1 MITAWPLSGA
11 ILVISCITANPM
23 TTDLALTTP
32 RPLAHAGAVANGY
45 ARADVFDDYRQ
56 RKSANTRRRHA
67 ADLAS
72 FAGYM
77 AAAGIDADAQR
88 LATDADAW
96 QGMTWG
102 LVVGYRRWLLREGYA
117 VATVNQRLSTVRTYA
132 RLAHQA
138 GVIDV
143 AEQSRIAGV
152 TGYAAHE
159 TRHLDAARSVNRR
172 GDKKAAALLLTLDQ
186 ARRLKRD
193 GLARDRLMMCL
204 LLDHGLRVGELAALT
219 PAAIAGAELTFYR
232 PKVDLTTRHTLS
244 ADTLTALA
252 GYDLPAADASLLGMG
267 ERSITRRVAALGAG
281 SGVDGLSAHDCR
293 HYCAT
298 NMARAG
304 TPVDAL
310 LGFFGWSSPVTAMRY
325 IELQANASA
334 GVKQTF

>member
-32 RPLAHAGAVANGY
+32 RPRAHAGAVANGY